1 MIMMVRRHNAN
12 HLMAVMLLAALVLIE
27 GWPVSSKAEEI
38 VDPSSEHDA
47 VDDDDA
53 TGEHAFEEQMGEP
66 ADSDDYL
73 VTLDG
78 YVVARSP
85 IHEVT
90 RRDGH
95 IYFKEKYIVNIDF
108 FVLPEEEE
116 EEEEGNVSSGQRS
129 ISIDIYGTKY
139 DSAAVYVDELGYR
152 FEEKVHIV
160 RLNKD
165 DLQVMAQ
172 SDELTP

>member
-1 MIMMVRRHNAN
+1 
-12 HLMAVMLLAALVLIE
+12 MA
-27 GWPVSSKAEEI
+27 VSSKAEEI

-95 IYFKEKYIVNIDF
+95 IFFKEKYIEYMDF
-108 FVLPEEEE
+108 FVRRPEEEE
-116 EEEEGNVSSGQRS
+116 EGAVSSGQRS